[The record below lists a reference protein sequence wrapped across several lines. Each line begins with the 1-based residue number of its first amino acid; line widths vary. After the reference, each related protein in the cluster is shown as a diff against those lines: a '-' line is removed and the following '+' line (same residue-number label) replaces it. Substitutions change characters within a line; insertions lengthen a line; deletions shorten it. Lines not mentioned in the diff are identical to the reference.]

1 MGMESFDSTTDES
14 EKFPKIGEKVKV
26 LRSDGSLDEDW
37 ILESIGGKYAVVE
50 KENDEG
56 SGRLR
61 KLIPVEEFNQTQ
73 KMEQTIQK
81 EKPYEGLGTGSRG
94 REKSPRV
101 LLRYHGY
108 EMGDK
113 VVVERSDGSI
123 ETDWDFVHQR
133 MDTGDVVVR
142 KMIDGELKEKE
153 IPPYIFDAQNKSKEN
168 NS

>member
-1 MGMESFDSTTDES
+1 MGMESFNSAPDES
-14 EKFPKIGEKVKV
+14 EKSPKIGEKVKV

-37 ILESIGGKYAVVE
+37 MLDSIGGKYAVVE
-50 KENDEG
+50 KENDNG

-73 KMEQTIQK
+73 KIEQNLQK
-81 EKPYEGLGTGSRG
+81 EKPYGGLGVGSRG
-94 REKSPRV
+94 REKNPRV
-101 LLRYHGY
+101 LGRYHGY
-108 EMGDK
+108 ERGDK
-113 VVVERSDGSI
+113 VIIERSDGSI

-153 IPPYIFDAQNKSKEN
+153 IPPYIFDAQNRPKES